1 MQAAVA
7 VVDVA
12 VQPLAVQVQVAEVL
26 EVQQQVQVMQDKM
39 VLQEQP
45 ILAAAVAVLQ
55 DQAQNQLVQ
64 VPAVQETI
72 QYFQL

>member
-7 VVDVA
+7 VVDVPL
-12 VQPLAVQVQVAEVL
+12 QPLAVQVQVAEVL

-45 ILAAAVAVLQ
+45 ILAVAVAVLQ
-55 DQAQNQLVQ
+55 DQAQNQVVQ
-64 VPAVQETI
+64 VPAVQA
-72 QYFQL
+72 L